1 MKYPPLASDF
11 NFQEAIPLWKINSEA
26 QVISREF
33 IFTDFMQAFEFMK
46 RCAQYANELDHH
58 PDWSNA
64 WNKVSV
70 NLSTHAEGQ
79 ITQLDIQMAKKM
91 DIVALEINAHHPHD
105 PLR

>member
-1 MKYPPLASDF
+1 MKYPLLPSNF
-11 NFQEAIPLWKINSEA
+11 NFQEAIPLWKINSEK

-33 IFTDFMQAFEFMK
+33 IFTDFIQAFEFMK
-46 RCAQYANELDHH
+46 QCAEYANELDHH

-70 NLSTHAEGQ
+70 NLSTHSEGQ
-79 ITQLDIQMAKKM
+79 ITQLDIQMATKM
-91 DIVALEINAHHPHD
+91 DILALDISAHHPHD